1 MANLNHVNLVL
12 PEEIA
17 RLAPEMAR
25 IPVACSLFG
34 VSRSWLYREA
44 GSGNVRMVKIGA
56 RTLVDLQSVRKQY
69 ARFWRRCLPRLS
81 APAREGSVNDA
92 AH

>member
-56 RTLVDLQSVRKQY
+56 RTLVDLQSVRKVLASRDY
-69 ARFWRRCLPRLS
+69 PR
-81 APAREGSVNDA
+81 PAREGSVNDA